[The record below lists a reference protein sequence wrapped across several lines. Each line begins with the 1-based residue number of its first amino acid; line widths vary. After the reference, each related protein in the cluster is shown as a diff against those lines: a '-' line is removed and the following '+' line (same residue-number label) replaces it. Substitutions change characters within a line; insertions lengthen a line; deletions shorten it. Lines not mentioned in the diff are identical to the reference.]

1 MGSALVTPDL
11 HAVTDEEWAALLTRV
26 IAGLAPGTVGA
37 ATAPQTGAA
46 Q

>member
-11 HAVTDEEWAALLTRV
+11 HAVTDEEWAALLTKV
-26 IAGLAPGTVGA
+26 IAGLAPSTD
-37 ATAPQTGAA
+37 TEPTGAA